1 MKSSTDDSNR
11 GNFVSEWFG
20 YRTYPAVRGGSDAL
34 RIQQARR
41 CPFLTA
47 ATHEDRTCVKVASSS
62 GICAIN
68 NASNGFRQDWLVC
81 PYRALDPG
89 LIRNV
94 VGHLFNA
101 ESSESILIAPAPTLA
116 QRDTKSQFI
125 EQIRS
130 GGLAVAYLQDKL
142 GGEISVSA
150 TDRSPEFSFDITLA
164 ELVSANGG
172 TVDIGRFGVMEI
184 QTMDFHGSYRHAV
197 ANLNDSLRLHEARF
211 AEVLQEN
218 QRWLSDRIEGPN
230 IANVFKRT
238 FYQMMLKF
246 QAGVHPRSVGAALA
260 IPQAVWDSWQR
271 HLGRPNLTRGDDG
284 THALRR
290 PGTSDSAPHA
300 WICVFD
306 TDADSAVHPNPVVI
320 RQVIATDA
328 ASVAY
333 YTLHEVPSWAFSNA
347 GAVATIIAAI
357 RRRLSA
363 WWPEMSSEP
372 SEP

>member
-1 MKSSTDDSNR
+1 MTGDPER

-20 YRTYPAVRGGSDAL
+20 FRTYPAVCGGTDAL
-34 RIQQARR
+34 RVQRARR

-47 ATHEDRTCVKVASSS
+47 ATHEDRTCVKAASSS

-68 NASNGFRQDWLVC
+68 NASNGIRQDWLVC
-81 PYRALDPG
+81 PYRALDPN
-89 LIRNV
+89 LIREV
-94 VGHLFNA
+94 VCRLFNPA
-101 ESSESILIAPAPTLA
+101 SSESIFIVPAPTLA
-116 QRDTKSQFI
+116 RLNTRAELI
-125 EQIRS
+125 EQLRS
-130 GGLAVAYLQDKL
+130 GAPVVVYLQDKL
-142 GGEISVSA
+142 GGEISVGA
-150 TDRSPEFSFDITLA
+150 TDRSPEFSFDVTLI
-164 ELVSANGG
+164 ELVSPNGS
-172 TVDIGRFGVMEI
+172 TVDVGRFGVLEI

-197 ANLNDSLRLHEARF
+197 ANLNDSLRLHGPRF

-246 QAGVHPRSVGAALA
+246 QAGMHPRSVGTTLA

-271 HLGRPNLTRGDDG
+271 HLGRPELVPRDDG
-284 THALRR
+284 TYALRHL
-290 PGTSDSAPHA
+290 GANGSDTRA
-300 WICVFD
+300 WIYVFE
-306 TDADSAVHPNPVVI
+306 TDAGSAVHPNPVVI
-320 RQVIATDA
+320 KQVIATDP

-333 YTLHEVPSWAFSNA
+333 YALHEVPAWTFSDA
-347 GAVATIIAAI
+347 GAAAAILAAI

-363 WWPEMSSEP
+363 WWSELGSAP